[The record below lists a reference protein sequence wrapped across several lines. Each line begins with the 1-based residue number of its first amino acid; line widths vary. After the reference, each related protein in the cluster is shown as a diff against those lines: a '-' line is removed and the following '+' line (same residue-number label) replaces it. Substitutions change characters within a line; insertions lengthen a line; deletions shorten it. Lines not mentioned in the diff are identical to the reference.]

1 MESPKKYPPAD
12 SRTEQMIKEY
22 AAGEALRAWEYM
34 GSHQEEREGIPG
46 YVFRVWA
53 PHAAK
58 VSVVGDFNGW
68 EAERGPMH
76 LLGGGIWEAFVSRPD
91 RPSCPS
97 R

>member
-46 YVFRVWA
+46 
-53 PHAAK
+53 
-58 VSVVGDFNGW
+58 
-68 EAERGPMH
+68 
-76 LLGGGIWEAFVSRPD
+76 
-91 RPSCPS
+91 
-97 R
+97 

>member
-1 MESPKKYPPAD
+1 MESQKKYPPTD

-68 EAERGPMH
+68 EADIPISPA
-76 LLGGGIWEAFVSRPD
+76 LILAL
-91 RPSCPS
+91 PSVVASTPQTIGNFL
-97 R
+97 